1 MNSYPQELKQII
13 VYPDGPQVINA
24 GPGTGKTEVIAA
36 RVAHLIDDRY
46 IRPNRIMCVT
56 FTNNAADEMK
66 ERIANYTN
74 ANISAMLVGTFHSI
88 CGHILGEYN
97 HRRLII
103 PGFKILSESEAYW
116 CLKSALSKDASPV
129 ETESI
134 AEEISR
140 FKRSMTGL
148 DAYAR
153 SLPDPEQAA
162 RFKKLYKLYQKQLL
176 LADSYDFDDLT
187 REAVLSLQKD
197 RQLLTKI
204 ATGFS
209 YIFVDEYQDA
219 SHAEASLVRLLY
231 TGCPNLCVV
240 GDSRQAIFGWR
251 GADPRLIEQF
261 KKLHRGTISHKL
273 CINHR
278 STKQIVETS
287 NRLMAAST
295 NRHRSIST
303 PAGASDGKVTVTSY
317 ANERKEADGIAS
329 LIETLTGS
337 GTKNSAIAILFR
349 IKALA
354 RPIETALIARRIPYA
369 LDDDHNAAYYNLP
382 EVRSVIN
389 LLKLANNPGD
399 DEAAQNLLRTLW
411 SRFDSKVI
419 DKLIDSIG
427 GTGLLS
433 ALHTNV
439 QPEGVSSVKWD
450 SFHHLVT
457 DADSLRVTMSAACTT
472 ADMVETASR
481 CWSMKRFIKNSSDAE
496 EKEGSLQDLHKI
508 ALQYTGPAPAGVQ
521 RLIQTFDQ
529 YLAAGSDELQLM
541 TIHKSK
547 GKSFETVFMPAMEEG
562 CLPCRTGSSNGD
574 LEEERRICYVGMTR
588 AASSLYLS
596 YCVKRTSQGRLCKR
610 KKSSFLDDMA
620 IGK

>member
-1 MNSYPQELKQII
+1 MKPDPQELQKII
-13 VYPDGPQVINA
+13 ANTDGPQVINA
-24 GPGTGKTEVIAA
+24 GPGTGKTEVVAS
-36 RVAHLIDDRY
+36 RVAYLINDKGIFPR
-46 IRPNRIMCVT
+46 RIMCVT

-317 ANERKEADGIAS
+317 ANERIVAYKSALVVWGPTAIRLHIPGFYGNMRPLIGHTPAFPGIIHSRLFVGKRTHSFGNACGNVH
-329 LIETLTGS
+329 IKCTCYRGIIP
-337 GTKNSAIAILFR
+337 KAYHRILFD
-349 IKALA
+349 IHIWYSSYKVD
-354 RPIETALIARRIPYA
+354 YA
-369 LDDDHNAAYYNLP
+369 
-382 EVRSVIN
+382 
-389 LLKLANNPGD
+389 
-399 DEAAQNLLRTLW
+399 
-411 SRFDSKVI
+411 
-419 DKLIDSIG
+419 
-427 GTGLLS
+427 
-433 ALHTNV
+433 
-439 QPEGVSSVKWD
+439 
-450 SFHHLVT
+450 
-457 DADSLRVTMSAACTT
+457 
-472 ADMVETASR
+472 
-481 CWSMKRFIKNSSDAE
+481 
-496 EKEGSLQDLHKI
+496 
-508 ALQYTGPAPAGVQ
+508 
-521 RLIQTFDQ
+521 
-529 YLAAGSDELQLM
+529 
-541 TIHKSK
+541 
-547 GKSFETVFMPAMEEG
+547 
-562 CLPCRTGSSNGD
+562 
-574 LEEERRICYVGMTR
+574 
-588 AASSLYLS
+588 
-596 YCVKRTSQGRLCKR
+596 
-610 KKSSFLDDMA
+610 FL
-620 IGK
+620 